1 MNPKY
6 EFTGETMDCFGYT
19 LRQIEAIENFGDV
32 KKGDIG
38 GWIETEKNLSMYG
51 NAWVS
56 DDARVF
62 GNARV
67 SGDALVFG
75 NALVS
80 GDALVF
86 GNALVSGDAR
96 VFGNARVSGDARVSD
111 DARVSGD
118 AWVSGDARVFGDAL
132 VSDDARVFGQYDYIL
147 IGAIG
152 SRNDATTFFRLK
164 QGGIGVKCGCFFG
177 TIDEFEKAV
186 HKTHAGNEHE
196 KAYMAAIRMV
206 KEVMIHD

>member
-80 GDALVF
+80 D
-86 GNALVSGDAR
+86 DAR

>member
-1 MNPKY
+1 MNQKY
-6 EFTGETMDCFGYT
+6 EFTGETMRHFGYT
-19 LRQIEAIENFGDV
+19 LHRIKAIENFGDV

-67 SGDALVFG
+67 S
-75 NALVS
+75 
-80 GDALVF
+80 
-86 GNALVSGDAR
+86 
-96 VFGNARVSGDARVSD
+96 
-111 DARVSGD
+111 
-118 AWVSGDARVFGDAL
+118 
-132 VSDDARVFGQYDYIL
+132 DDARVFGQYDYIL

-164 QGGIGVKCGCFFG
+164 QGGIGVKCGCFIG

-196 KAYMAAIRMV
+196 KAYMAAIRMA
-206 KEVMIHD
+206 KEIMIHD

>member
-75 NALVS
+75 NALVYD
-80 GDALVF
+80 DAWVF
-86 GNALVSGDAR
+86 GN
-96 VFGNARVSGDARVSD
+96 
-111 DARVSGD
+111 
-118 AWVSGDARVFGDAL
+118 AL
-132 VSDDARVFGQYDYIL
+132 VSDDARVSGQYDYIL

>member
-62 GNARV
+62 GN
-67 SGDALVFG
+67 
-75 NALVS
+75 
-80 GDALVF
+80 
-86 GNALVSGDAR
+86 
-96 VFGNARVSGDARVSD
+96 
-111 DARVSGD
+111 
-118 AWVSGDARVFGDAL
+118 
-132 VSDDARVFGQYDYIL
+132 ARVFGQYDYIL

>member
-56 DDARVF
+56 D
-62 GNARV
+62 
-67 SGDALVFG
+67 
-75 NALVS
+75 
-80 GDALVF
+80 
-86 GNALVSGDAR
+86 DAR

>member
-75 NALVS
+75 NALV
-80 GDALVF
+80 F
-86 GNALVSGDAR
+86 G
-96 VFGNARVSGDARVSD
+96 
-111 DARVSGD
+111 
-118 AWVSGDARVFGDAL
+118 
-132 VSDDARVFGQYDYIL
+132 DARVFGQYDYIL

-196 KAYMAAIRMV
+196 KAYMAAIRMA
-206 KEVMIHD
+206 KEVVIHD